1 MRDSGRNRAVRG
13 PAGSSSSRR
22 SPQDPP
28 APESLF
34 GTLGEPSA
42 IPAGSISLE
51 NGDPIRAAI
60 QDGAIVFGSLVVVA
74 SAYESVSGTSF
85 SCPYVSGV
93 AALVWSKNP
102 GLTNAEVRAILQ
114 GTAIDLGA
122 PGYDTTYGFG
132 RVDALAAVAA
142 TPAP

>member
-1 MRDSGRNRAVRG
+1 M
-13 PAGSSSSRR
+13 
-22 SPQDPP
+22 
-28 APESLF
+28 
-34 GTLGEPSA
+34 
-42 IPAGSISLE
+42 
-51 NGDPIRAAI
+51 
-60 QDGAIVFGSLVVVA
+60 FGSLVVVS
-74 SAYESVSGTSF
+74 SAYDSVSGTSF
-85 SCPYVSGV
+85 SCPYVSAV

-122 PGYDTTYGFG
+122 SGYDTTYGFG

>member
-1 MRDSGRNRAVRG
+1 VNASLAFAA
-13 PAGSSSSRR
+13 AG
-22 SPQDPP
+22 
-28 APESLF
+28 F
-34 GTLGEPSA
+34 
-42 IPAGSISLE
+42 
-51 NGDPIRAAI
+51 
-60 QDGAIVFGSLVVVA
+60 QDGARVFGSLVVVA

-93 AALVWSKNP
+93 AALVWSKNL
-102 GLTNAEVRAILQ
+102 GLANADVRVIRQ

-122 PGYDTTYGFG
+122 SGYDTTYGFG